1 MPPLL
6 QVCDLTLHER
16 PVRFRKP
23 FRFGAVTVEAAD
35 QVFVTATVEVAGHGR
50 ATGMSA
56 ELMVPKWFD
65 KNPALDI
72 ADTVAELRRSLEI
85 ACDLYLSR
93 AGSDTAFGHHASR
106 IGEQMRRC
114 NAEGI
119 PALAA
124 GFGPAEIDKA
134 VLDAL
139 LRALHLDV
147 YAGFAG
153 NVMGLDAR
161 LAPDL
166 DAAAI
171 DRFLAGRRPLRRL
184 AIRHTVGMA
193 DALGAGKDGL
203 PAIAAETGCRHF
215 KLKLGGDPD
224 VDRRRLADIAA
235 ALADAGID
243 YAATLDA
250 NEQYADP
257 AALAALC
264 DGLERDAALAD
275 LGRRLV
281 YIEQP
286 MPREITRQS
295 PLGDLGTRWP
305 FIIDEADDAYDA
317 FPAALALGYRGV
329 SSKSCKGLYKSLLNG
344 ARAASR
350 NAAMGNAAGPAG
362 GLFIAAEDLTC
373 QAGLALQ
380 QDSALVAFLGIGH
393 AERNGH
399 HYGNGFEGAPADE
412 ADAFLA
418 AHDDLYERRDGQ
430 VRLKI
435 RDGSIAIAS
444 LTVPGFASAVLP
456 ATGKA
461 GRLQMQQEHF
471 SS

>member
-6 QVCDLTLHER
+6 QVCDLALHER

-35 QVFVTATVEVAGHGR
+35 QVFVTATIEVAGHGR

-65 KNPALDI
+65 KNPALGV

-85 ACDLYLSR
+85 ACDLYLGGGGR
-93 AGSDTAFGHHASR
+93 DTAFGHHAGR
-106 IGEQMRRC
+106 IGEQVARC
-114 NAEGI
+114 AAEGI

-147 YAGFAG
+147 YAGLAG

-166 DAAAI
+166 DAGAI
-171 DRFLAGRRPLRRL
+171 DRFLSGRRPLQRL

-193 DALGAGKDGL
+193 DALDGPGGL
-203 PAIAAETGCRHF
+203 SAIAADTGCRHF
-215 KLKLGGDPD
+215 KLKLGGDPET
-224 VDRRRLADIAA
+224 DRRRLAAIAD
-235 ALADAGID
+235 ALDAAGID

-250 NEQYADP
+250 NEQYAD
-257 AALAALC
+257 LAALGVLC
-264 DGLERDAALAD
+264 DALAHD
-275 LGRRLV
+275 PALKGLGRRLL

-286 MPREITRQS
+286 MPRETSRQAA
-295 PLGDLGTRWP
+295 LGALGTRWP
-305 FIIDEADDAYDA
+305 FIIDEADDGYDA
-317 FPAALALGYRGV
+317 FPAAIALGYRGV
-329 SSKSCKGLYKSLLNG
+329 SSKSCKGPYKSLLNG
-344 ARAASR
+344 ARAAAR
-350 NAAMGNAAGPAG
+350 NAADGAAGY
-362 GLFIAAEDLTC
+362 FIAAEDLTC

-399 HYGNGFEGAPADE
+399 HYGNGFAGAPAGE
-412 ADAFLA
+412 AEAFLA

-435 RDGSIAIAS
+435 RDGSISIAS

-456 ATGKA
+456 ASGSA
-461 GRLQMQQEHF
+461 GHTIMQQEHF